1 MTDIERVN
9 ELRSFWGNEATDKI
23 LLAIARDGRKEFTF
37 RYFLTYCTAC
47 GGNWG
52 GMLLTGIKRLFPTV
66 WDAIPNEMGIFA
78 FEGICNVMVLCGI
91 IEPSNEEG

>member
-23 LLAIARDGRKEFTF
+23 LLAIAQDGKKEMTF
-37 RYFLTYCTAC
+37 RDFLSHCTAC